1 MFGGK
6 KITKE
11 RAKKIQC
18 ILRQYCSL
26 SNWEKINT
34 DPFETLIKTIIS
46 QNTNDLNTER
56 AFENLSEKFGIT
68 PKKLSELETS
78 EIEKTLKVAGLYKS
92 KANSIIETAKTI
104 HHKYD
109 DSIEQILSLPL
120 EEARKTLIEFKGIG
134 PKTADVVLLF
144 SAQRP
149 TFPVDTH
156 VNRVAKRLGFAPV
169 DGDYESVRKSLQELF
184 EPSSYLEMHLLLI
197 CHGRWTCKAR
207 SPDCDICPIN
217 EICPTKGQWN

>member
-11 RAKKIQC
+11 RAKNQC

-68 PKKLSELETS
+68 PKKLSELKSASGEGW
-78 EIEKTLKVAGLYKS
+78 EDLKKGMEKSMAELKSAFDQAAS
-92 KANSIIETAKTI
+92 
-104 HHKYD
+104 
-109 DSIEQILSLPL
+109 Q
-120 EEARKTLIEFKGIG
+120 FK
-134 PKTADVVLLF
+134 
-144 SAQRP
+144 
-149 TFPVDTH
+149 
-156 VNRVAKRLGFAPV
+156 
-169 DGDYESVRKSLQELF
+169 
-184 EPSSYLEMHLLLI
+184 
-197 CHGRWTCKAR
+197 
-207 SPDCDICPIN
+207 
-217 EICPTKGQWN
+217 